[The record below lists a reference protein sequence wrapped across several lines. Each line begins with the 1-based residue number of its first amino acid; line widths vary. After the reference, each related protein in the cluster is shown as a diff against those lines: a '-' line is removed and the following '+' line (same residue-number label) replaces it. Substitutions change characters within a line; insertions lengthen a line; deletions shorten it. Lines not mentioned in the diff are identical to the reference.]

1 MAKPKHPPGPPM
13 TLGKL
18 WHSQL
23 VHVAVV
29 CVPILVSG
37 CAETD
42 LLSPV
47 APGKYDFL
55 DCPSITKRLAR
66 ALYEEANLARLMT
79 RASEAADGAFVNAI
93 VYQDQ
98 YTPRVR
104 SCEICAKR
112 EKSKN
117 VRRGPEP
124 TASRATG
131 LRWPKAAAPGR
142 PADDA
147 RQHAPARSEKRSF
160 DLTQNRLRACV
171 LIFQRET
178 LPLPRGQGVRSHPH
192 PTQRDQAAHGIAPAA
207 LQSGYSFGLPLDIPT
222 QLCSRAKANTYRQVF
237 R

>member
-1 MAKPKHPPGPPM
+1 MAKPKQPHGPPM

-66 ALYEEANLARLMT
+66 ALYEEANLARLMS

-98 YTPRVR
+98 YNTARAEVR
-104 SCEICAKR
+104 E
-112 EKSKN
+112 
-117 VRRGPEP
+117 
-124 TASRATG
+124 
-131 LRWPKAAAPGR
+131 LRKAGEVKKCSPSDLNPPPAAPPG
-142 PADDA
+142 
-147 RQHAPARSEKRSF
+147 
-160 DLTQNRLRACV
+160 
-171 LIFQRET
+171 
-178 LPLPRGQGVRSHPH
+178 
-192 PTQRDQAAHGIAPAA
+192 
-207 LQSGYSFGLPLDIPT
+207 
-222 QLCSRAKANTYRQVF
+222 
-237 R
+237 

>member
-1 MAKPKHPPGPPM
+1 M

-66 ALYEEANLARLMT
+66 ALYEEANLARLMS
-79 RASEAADGAFVNAI
+79 RAGEAADGAFVND

-98 YTPRVR
+98 YNTARAEAR
-104 SCEICAKR
+104 KMFAI
-112 EKSKN
+112 
-117 VRRGPEP
+117 GPEP

-131 LRWPKAAAPGR
+131 LRWP
-142 PADDA
+142 
-147 RQHAPARSEKRSF
+147 
-160 DLTQNRLRACV
+160 
-171 LIFQRET
+171 
-178 LPLPRGQGVRSHPH
+178 
-192 PTQRDQAAHGIAPAA
+192 
-207 LQSGYSFGLPLDIPT
+207 
-222 QLCSRAKANTYRQVF
+222 
-237 R
+237 

>member
-1 MAKPKHPPGPPM
+1 MAKPKQPHGPPM

-37 CAETD
+37 CAETG

-66 ALYEEANLARLMT
+66 ALYEEANLARLMS

-98 YTPRVR
+98 YNTARA
-104 SCEICAKR
+104 EAR
-112 EKSKN
+112 E
-117 VRRGPEP
+117 
-124 TASRATG
+124 
-131 LRWPKAAAPGR
+131 LRKAGEVKKCSPSDLNPPPAAP
-142 PADDA
+142 PD
-147 RQHAPARSEKRSF
+147 
-160 DLTQNRLRACV
+160 
-171 LIFQRET
+171 
-178 LPLPRGQGVRSHPH
+178 
-192 PTQRDQAAHGIAPAA
+192 
-207 LQSGYSFGLPLDIPT
+207 
-222 QLCSRAKANTYRQVF
+222 
-237 R
+237 